1 MVINAAAFID
11 DKNAAAEMIYLT
23 KIRDTALDIAHSI
36 DGYKDADRTTKNFIY
51 DEITKA
57 LKRI

>member
-1 MVINAAAFID
+1 MD